1 MIVCIICFVSYG
13 IVFCKVCNY
22 LNNNIG
28 YFVFLLNI
36 LGNIWLVFVNERGII
51 CLCKN
56 ILFNIISWEK
66 LCLGKNIFVCVI
78 GYFYIGFNLII
89 IWLVGFG
96 GCLFY

>member
-36 LGNIWLVFVNERGII
+36 LENIWLVFENEGE
-51 CLCKN
+51 L
-56 ILFNIISWEK
+56 
-66 LCLGKNIFVCVI
+66 FVCVKI
-78 GYFYIGFNLII
+78 FCLI
-89 IWLVGFG
+89 L
-96 GCLFY
+96 